1 MWLSRK
7 ISALSGIRWKY
18 LHVDFYER
26 TLLDP
31 LGPSMHLQTVPGG
44 DAFCVLLHQI
54 KFQPTRWRVLR
65 TLLTSV
71 VSFNAIAILI
81 ILNQRPIH
89 ESICFFRLA
98 LVFQG

>member
-54 KFQPTRWRVLR
+54 KFQPTRGRVLR

-71 VSFNAIAILI
+71 VSLMQLLFLS
-81 ILNQRPIH
+81 P
-89 ESICFFRLA
+89 
-98 LVFQG
+98 